1 MFLLAKPETKILLLS
16 ILMFKLNHKNWERI
30 ADGEEG
36 EQDKHFA
43 QFVIMSLQKSG
54 TFFSDLILGSRHV

>member
-1 MFLLAKPETKILLLS
+1 MFLLTKPEIKILLLS

-36 EQDKHFA
+36 EQDKHFDE
-43 QFVIMSLQKSG
+43 FVIMPL
-54 TFFSDLILGSRHV
+54 